1 MNNQNIICKNRISVA
16 LVLRPYYFQFGWG
29 SQKQFSLNRASSK
42 RQIPISMKLNRSLL
56 AMTIAGVL
64 ALAGEAQGN
73 IIYNVNEVVGAGGVV
88 GTVTTDG
95 NIGVIGASDVL
106 AWNLT
111 VTGNGGSSINLL
123 SGNGLSGVEV
133 GNNTDVF
140 NPNAGTP
147 DLTADATH
155 IYFNFSGTD
164 GGYFGFQTLP
174 FYGGQQYWSCG
185 ANNNSDSAQGLGLV
199 PVLYSDPTSIFVPE
213 SGNQIIATSA
223 TSGNQPN
230 SFTYN
235 NFATAKLIRFNGSAT
250 KATTS
255 DGAVLELTPASANQA
270 GSAFTSSHLALDPND
285 GFGTFFMFRLSQPGN
300 TPAGG
305 MTFTIQS
312 AGSSS
317 LGGSGSGLGYS
328 GITKSLSVG
337 FGADNSVSVNTN
349 GVLNAA
355 SVNTNTVND
364 GNIWYAWIDYEGV
377 SQDLEVRLSEI
388 PVRPLAPT
396 LAVSVNLPSI
406 LGGTNAFVGFTGAT
420 GAGGHE
426 QDILAWKFMA
436 LPTTRVT
443 GSFALTNL
451 PPGFQISGGGVL
463 IQYRYLVAGHT
474 FTNFSY
480 APITVKTNAG
490 GQLTFASK
498 PAELVPDSAL
508 PDPDAI
514 DEALNNNAAA
524 LDANGFM
531 EYAMLATYE
540 NSTTVGEGAVLSS
553 YDNSSGFP
561 PFLQNADFNTR
572 YPIYEDDYVNEIYNM
587 DQNSYPGLAPDPGI
601 VEVGTEGASD
611 GVNSTPV
618 EGPTDA
624 DGNYG
629 ADLAEFSLGKNVGT
643 LAAQQQVI
651 SGPPLPLVI
660 ISPRRVGTNYVFNFG
675 TVSNQSYSVWA
686 NANLAT
692 TNWFSYTNLIGNGY
706 VQKITTSIT
715 NGQKSFFYRLSSP

>member
-1 MNNQNIICKNRISVA
+1 
-16 LVLRPYYFQFGWG
+16 
-29 SQKQFSLNRASSK
+29 
-42 RQIPISMKLNRSLL
+42 
-56 AMTIAGVL
+56 MTIAVVL

-88 GTVTTDG
+88 GTITTDG
-95 NIGVIGASDVL
+95 TVGVLSAADIV

-111 VTGNGGSSINLL
+111 VTGIGGATFNLI
-123 SGNGLSGVEV
+123 SGASGVEV
-133 GNNTDVF
+133 GNISDPL

-147 DLTADATH
+147 DVTADANH
-155 IYFNFSGTD
+155 IYFNFDATD
-164 GGYFGFQTLP
+164 GGYLGFQTLP
-174 FYGGQQYWSCG
+174 FYGGNNYWSCG
-185 ANNNSDSAQGLGLV
+185 AYNNNFDVSQGFSVV
-199 PVLYSDPTSIFVPE
+199 PVLYSDPSSIYQAE

-223 TSGNQPN
+223 AAGIQPN

-235 NFATAKLIRFNGSAT
+235 NFATTKLIRFNGSAT

-255 DGAVLELTPASANQA
+255 DGPVLELTPASANQA
-270 GSAFTSSHLALDPND
+270 GSAFTSNHLALDPND

-300 TPAGG
+300 AHTGG
-305 MTFTIQS
+305 ITFTIQS
-312 AGSSS
+312 AASSS

-349 GVLNAA
+349 GVLSAA

-377 SQDLEVRLSEI
+377 SQDLEVRLSKI

-420 GAGGHE
+420 GAGAHE
-426 QDILAWKFMA
+426 QDILAWKFTA

-463 IQYRYLVAGHT
+463 VQYKYVVAGHT

-480 APITVKTNAG
+480 APITVKTNVG

-514 DEALNNNAAA
+514 DEALNSNAAA

-553 YDNSSGFP
+553 YDNGSGFP

-618 EGPTDA
+618 EGATDA
-624 DGNYG
+624 DGNYE
-629 ADLAEFSLGKNVGT
+629 ADLAEFSLGVNIGT
-643 LAAQQQVI
+643 LTVQQQVI
-651 SGPPLPLVI
+651 AGPPLPSVI
-660 ISPRRVGTNYVFNFG
+660 FSPRRVGTNFVFNFG

-692 TNWFSYTNLIGNGY
+692 TNWFSYTNLVGNGY